1 MVENDSVGAVPFT
14 PRQIEILEHLAAGRT
29 DRSTAARL
37 GISERQVR
45 REIAA
50 MITATGV
57 QGRIPL
63 VLHAHRRGML
73 ISAST

>member
-1 MVENDSVGAVPFT
+1 MVETDSVGAAPFT

-29 DRSTAARL
+29 DRSTASRL

-50 MITATGV
+50 MIVATGA

-63 VLHAHRRGML
+63 VLQAYQSGIL
-73 ISAST
+73 IRTRA